1 MLFLFKPSF
10 FNVSLYEIN
19 IGSQLLTKVL
29 SQSKRIAFG
38 GDLTIDL
45 IQDIDSE
52 SLEYIDGK
60 IKKWQSRSSYN
71 GNYFEWKSK
80 K

>member
-1 MLFLFKPSF
+1 MCIRDSIKAS
-10 FNVSLYEIN
+10 
-19 IGSQLLTKVL
+19 
-29 SQSKRIAFG
+29 RISAKTV

-52 SLEYIDGK
+52 SIEHIDEK

>member
-1 MLFLFKPSF
+1 
-10 FNVSLYEIN
+10 V
-19 IGSQLLTKVL
+19 
-29 SQSKRIAFG
+29 

-52 SLEYIDGK
+52 SLEHIDGK